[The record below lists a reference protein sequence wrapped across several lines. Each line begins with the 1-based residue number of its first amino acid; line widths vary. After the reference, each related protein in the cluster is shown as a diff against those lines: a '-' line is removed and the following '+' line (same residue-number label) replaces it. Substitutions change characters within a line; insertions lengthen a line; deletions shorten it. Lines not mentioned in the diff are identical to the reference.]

1 MFFAF
6 IMMGPFGKAGR
17 AIIKEENAVIGVS
30 SIDEAVKEAK
40 ELQRQG
46 VKAIEL
52 CGAFGPDGAKAVIK
66 ATGGQ
71 VPVGYVTHLRE
82 QDVLYNRI
90 FGDPIRED

>member
-6 IMMGPFGKAGR
+6 IMMGPFGKADR

-52 CGAFGPDGAKAVIK
+52 CGAFGEEGARRSIEATDHKVAV
-66 ATGGQ
+66 GF
-71 VPVGYVTHLRE
+71 VTH
-82 QDVLYNRI
+82 
-90 FGDPIRED
+90 FPEDDDLFRKVWG